1 MAMFVFQFG
10 FLQPVASMVNSQLPI
25 AGFTLMLLLAVLVN
39 NKFKLKKYVLMTF
52 LISGLTFLACSVF
65 MPNLTKT
72 VLQIYGEFLFKSF
85 SAFVIA
91 SIPVDGRELYD
102 AFLRFSIINFLA
114 IVLFPFVNFL
124 DSMNYMRF
132 GYAMAPSVIMFFY
145 ACYDSKFKN
154 PIWNILAVISLSLT
168 IIYGSRGAI
177 IVLLLFLLTVAILTQ
192 KVAIPTKIFGVFFIG
207 IMAFLLVRSQLI
219 IELLDYIYY
228 QVGIKSYS
236 LNKFRLMLSNGIV
249 ESSSGRDVIYLT
261 IIDLIKDKP
270 FIGYGIGIIQQIMD
284 KTAHNMFLQIVVE
297 TGIIGLFIWGLIWMF
312 CIKMLIGMKLNNDMG
327 FYRVTILL
335 LSIAFGRLL
344 ISSDIWLRPEY
355 WFALSLCIS
364 YSLRSK
370 ACGVNKCYSSTD

>member
-1 MAMFVFQFG
+1 M
-10 FLQPVASMVNSQLPI
+10 VA
-25 AGFTLMLLLAVLVN
+25 
-39 NKFKLKKYVLMTF
+39 
-52 LISGLTFLACSVF
+52 
-65 MPNLTKT
+65 
-72 VLQIYGEFLFKSF
+72 
-85 SAFVIA
+85 
-91 SIPVDGRELYD
+91 GRHH
-102 AFLRFSIINFLA
+102 R
-114 IVLFPFVNFL
+114 
-124 DSMNYMRF
+124 
-132 GYAMAPSVIMFFY
+132 
-145 ACYDSKFKN
+145 
-154 PIWNILAVISLSLT
+154 AVI
-168 IIYGSRGAI
+168 
-177 IVLLLFLLTVAILTQ
+177 ILIDSSNINSKGRYPYQ
-192 KVAIPTKIFGVFFIG
+192 DIRVFFIG

>member
-1 MAMFVFQFG
+1 MDINRNTINAYIMAMFVFQFG

-132 GYAMAPSVIMFFY
+132 GYAMAPSVIMFL
-145 ACYDSKFKN
+145 C
-154 PIWNILAVISLSLT
+154 
-168 IIYGSRGAI
+168 
-177 IVLLLFLLTVAILTQ
+177 
-192 KVAIPTKIFGVFFIG
+192 
-207 IMAFLLVRSQLI
+207 
-219 IELLDYIYY
+219 
-228 QVGIKSYS
+228 
-236 LNKFRLMLSNGIV
+236 ML
-249 ESSSGRDVIYLT
+249 
-261 IIDLIKDKP
+261 
-270 FIGYGIGIIQQIMD
+270 
-284 KTAHNMFLQIVVE
+284 
-297 TGIIGLFIWGLIWMF
+297 
-312 CIKMLIGMKLNNDMG
+312 
-327 FYRVTILL
+327 
-335 LSIAFGRLL
+335 
-344 ISSDIWLRPEY
+344 
-355 WFALSLCIS
+355 
-364 YSLRSK
+364 
-370 ACGVNKCYSSTD
+370 